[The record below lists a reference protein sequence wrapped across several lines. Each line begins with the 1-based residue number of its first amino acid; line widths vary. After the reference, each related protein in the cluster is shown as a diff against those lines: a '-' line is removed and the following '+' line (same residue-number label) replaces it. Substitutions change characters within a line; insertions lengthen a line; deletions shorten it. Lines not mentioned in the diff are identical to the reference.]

1 MALGGGWWEN
11 TAEEKGV
18 GVILRSEFWL
28 AVTNLFFFSQEV
40 VLCFVLCDVPRC
52 VFCFCCDYHDDL
64 LPECEWF

>member
-28 AVTNLFFFSQEV
+28 AVTNLFFFFSRSSV
-40 VLCFVLCDVPRC
+40 VLCVV
-52 VFCFCCDYHDDL
+52 
-64 LPECEWF
+64 